1 MGRSGRLATLVC
13 VFCFVC
19 VVYLSRS
26 LARELELSRHA
37 HTNTLK
43 HIHAYTHLRA
53 RVQTRTHARAHT
65 HTHKHTHTHTHTH
78 MHACMHAYTHAYL
91 YIRIHMNRWKGTR
104 SALQFARWGSSWDGR
119 THFRRRPMQPLCA
132 LYLQLRGCGYLRW
145 HGTPCASEGLGFR
158 V

>member
-37 HTNTLK
+37 HTNTQT
-43 HIHAYTHLRA
+43 HIHAYTHRKRA
-53 RVQTRTHARAHT
+53 CAFDQ
-65 HTHKHTHTHTHTH
+65 HTHTHTH